1 MQYQSDWISI
11 FSLWD
16 YTRNLGCL
24 TDVCIRLPDIQCSH
38 KMNNKYIILKR
49 QRRKAVWKCF
59 FVICRSV
66 QRGRKVYL
74 KQATPQKRN
83 VAGYQNV
90 HGFSAGL
97 CNDLVTRCA
106 GVTLYSSFVPLIWQR
121 NITGSDSHLYSG
133 CYPDRRDGWTFMPLH
148 DLRAVAISP
157 RTASENFWAPEVVWL
172 VEAGFTE
179 DITDSIL

>member
-1 MQYQSDWISI
+1 MIFFLPDSSYQDQILITACLFVLWCFLLTFQYPVMQYQSDWISI

-49 QRRKAVWKCF
+49 QRRKPLWKCF

-66 QRGRKVYL
+66 QRARKVYL
-74 KQATPQKRN
+74 KQAIPRKRN
-83 VAGYQNV
+83 VAGHLNV

-97 CNDLVTRCA
+97 CNVLVMRCA
-106 GVTLYSSFVPLIWQR
+106 DVTFYFSFVPLIW
-121 NITGSDSHLYSG
+121 
-133 CYPDRRDGWTFMPLH
+133 
-148 DLRAVAISP
+148 
-157 RTASENFWAPEVVWL
+157 
-172 VEAGFTE
+172 
-179 DITDSIL
+179 